1 MGSFTPGKIFIEELW
16 VSGTMTGRHSLQGIP
31 GKEWGLNTGLPNPI
45 IYIGLV
51 VLCVMLS
58 MRSSLRTHLQKQ
70 LSELWQQPEAPHHA
84 TSWDIL
90 GSCEEM
96 EGRLW
101 WLIT

>member
-31 GKEWGLNTGLPNPI
+31 GKEWELNTGLPNPI

-58 MRSSLRTHLQKQ
+58 TRSSLRTN
-70 LSELWQQPEAPHHA
+70 
-84 TSWDIL
+84 TSTETALRAVAAVRSSPPCHIV
-90 GSCEEM
+90 GHP
-96 EGRLW
+96 RL
-101 WLIT
+101 L